1 MNIKNDKTTFPTI
14 HKRIILVFILS
25 SVFAILLV
33 GSALNYA
40 LKKTTMDEWKKR
52 QAFVTLEFAPQCDFE
67 INEVKRNL
75 EFLSK
80 MPAFSKL
87 LSINQIDRSVNGI
100 PENVDMEKRGILR
113 ELMALDKRFSSLVI
127 LRPNG
132 DIYLVSPFKT
142 QLKLKR
148 TNFSDRAYFK
158 EALRTKRPV
167 ISDSFHSAA
176 GNPVVT
182 VTVPVLDKS
191 GNITACIVGGV
202 HLTDLSR
209 LVSKSRIGDF
219 DFGFIVDRRGHLI
232 AHTDTGLVKK
242 EQRERYLEHAL
253 VSRFLHEGR
262 GDESKVMIKDCV
274 DPVDGKEYLSSFV
287 KLKSG
292 WGLGLAQSRKAIL
305 SEIRPVIWQITLL
318 VSIIILVV
326 SVAGVLFALWIGK
339 RWETTEKA
347 LAKSESRFR
356 EMFEQSPF
364 GIALIGSLKGSLYEL
379 NPKFAEICGRT
390 VNEMIQTDW
399 MSFTHPDDVQEDL
412 DNMALLNAGRIPGFN
427 MDKRYIR
434 PDGSFVWANMTI
446 APVSVEDAAHPR
458 HLCMIEDITEQKE
471 AAEEKKQLQD
481 KLQQSQKMEAVGT
494 LAGGIAHDF
503 NNILAVILGNA
514 ELAADDISPGNPA
527 GKSLKAIHQ
536 ASIRAKDMVRQLL
549 AFSRKSDEETKLL
562 NMTPIVKESMKML
575 RSAVPTSIEFKQHI
589 SGDACNILG
598 DAAQINQ
605 IMMNLVTNASH
616 AMSQEGGLLEVTLEK
631 VVLQEETP
639 CFDFILSPGPH
650 IRLKMRDT
658 GKGIEPKILARIFD
672 PYYTTKEVGKG
683 TGMGLSVVHGIVKRH
698 DGGILVESTPG
709 EGTVFEIYFPALE
722 KMVAEEEK
730 PEGEIKGGSE
740 SILFVDDEESMVDL
754 NHQRLTRLGYQVK
767 STTKPLEALEWFKA
781 DPDQFDVIITDMTM
795 PHMTGDRLIK
805 EILAIRPHMP
815 TIICT
820 GYSERMSAKEA
831 EALGARRYIEKP
843 MGVRDLASALRDVLE
858 EKDEP

>member
-1 MNIKNDKTTFPTI
+1 MNIKKDTTTFPTI

-80 MPAFSKL
+80 MPAFSSL
-87 LSINQIDRSVNGI
+87 PYIDQIDRSVNGI
-100 PENVDMEKRGILR
+100 PENVDMDKRRILR

-132 DIYLVSPFKT
+132 DIYLVSPFRT

-158 EALRTKRPV
+158 EAFRTKRPV

-182 VTVPVLDKS
+182 VAVPVLDKS
-191 GNITACIVGGV
+191 GDITACIVGGV
-202 HLTDLSR
+202 YLTDLSR
-209 LVSKSRIGDF
+209 LVSKDRIGGF
-219 DFGFIVDRRGHLI
+219 DFGFIVDRRGNLI

-242 EQRERYLEHAL
+242 EQRERYMEHAL
-253 VSRFLHEGR
+253 VSRFLHESR
-262 GDESKVMIKDCV
+262 SDESKVMIEDCV

-292 WGLGLAQSRKAIL
+292 WGLGLAQSRKTIL

-339 RWETTEKA
+339 RWATTEKA
-347 LAKSESRFR
+347 LEKSESRFR

-399 MSFTHPDDVQEDL
+399 MRITHPDDVQEDL
-412 DNMALLNAGRIPGFN
+412 DNMALLNAGRIPSFN

-434 PDGSFVWANMTI
+434 PDGSPVWVNMTI

-458 HLCMIEDITEQKE
+458 HLCMVTDITEQKE
-471 AAEEKKQLQD
+471 AVEEKKQLQD

-514 ELAADDISPGNPA
+514 ELAADDIPPGNPA

-536 ASIRAKDMVRQLL
+536 ASIRAKDMVQQLL

-562 NMTPIVKESMKML
+562 NMAPIVKESMKML
-575 RSAVPTSIEFKQHI
+575 RTAVPSSIEFKQHI
-589 SGDACNILG
+589 SGDVCNILG
-598 DAAQINQ
+598 DAAQISQ
-605 IMMNLVTNASH
+605 IMMNLVTNAAH

-631 VVLQEETP
+631 IVLPEETP

-650 IRLKMRDT
+650 IRLKVRDT

-672 PYYTTKEVGKG
+672 PYFTTKEVGKG

-698 DGGILVESTPG
+698 DGGILVESTLG

-722 KMVAEEEK
+722 KMVEEEKK

-740 SILFVDDEESMVDL
+740 RILFVDDEESVVDL

-795 PHMTGDRLIK
+795 PHMTGDRLIT
-805 EILAIRPHMP
+805 EILAIRPQMP

-820 GYSERMSAKEA
+820 GYSERMSAKGA

>member
-1 MNIKNDKTTFPTI
+1 MNIKKDKTTFPTI

-75 EFLSK
+75 ELLSK
-80 MPAFSKL
+80 MSAFSSL
-87 LSINQIDRSVNGI
+87 PYIDQVDRSVNGI
-100 PENVDMEKRGILR
+100 PENVDVEKRGILR

-158 EALRTKRPV
+158 EAFRTKRPV

-182 VTVPVLDKS
+182 VAVPVLDKS
-191 GNITACIVGGV
+191 GAITACIVGGV
-202 HLTDLSR
+202 YLTDLSR

-253 VSRFLHEGR
+253 VSRFLHEDR
-262 GDESKVMIKDCV
+262 GDESKVMIENCV

-292 WGLGLAQSRKAIL
+292 WGLGLARSRKAIL
-305 SEIRPVIWQITLL
+305 SEIRPIIWQITLL

-326 SVAGVLFALWIGK
+326 SVTGVLFALWIGK
-339 RWETTEKA
+339 RWATTERA
-347 LAKSESRFR
+347 LVKSESRFK

-364 GIALIGSLKGSLYEL
+364 GIALIGSLTGDIHEL
-379 NPKFAEICGRT
+379 NPKFGEIFGRT
-390 VNEMIQTDW
+390 VNEMIHTDW
-399 MSFTHPDDVQEDL
+399 MSITHPDDVQEDL

-434 PDGSFVWANMTI
+434 PDGSSVWVNMTI
-446 APVSVEDAAHPR
+446 APVSVEDEAHPR
-458 HLCMIEDITEQKE
+458 HLCMVEDITEQKE
-471 AAEEKKQLQD
+471 AAEERKQLQD

-503 NNILAVILGNA
+503 NNILAVILGHA
-514 ELAADDISPGNPA
+514 ELAGDDIPVGNAA

-536 ASIRAKDMVRQLL
+536 ASLRAKDMVRQLL
-549 AFSRKSDEETKLL
+549 AFSRKSDEEAKLL
-562 NMTPIVKESMKML
+562 NMTPIIKESMKML

-598 DAAQINQ
+598 DTTQINQ
-605 IMMNLVTNASH
+605 VMMNLVTNASH
-616 AMSQEGGLLEVTLEK
+616 AMSQDGGLLEVTLEK
-631 VVLQEETP
+631 MILPEETP
-639 CFDFILSPGPH
+639 CFDIILSPGPY
-650 IRLKMRDT
+650 IRLKVRDT
-658 GKGIEPKILARIFD
+658 GKGIAPEILARIFD

-683 TGMGLSVVHGIVKRH
+683 TGMGLSVVHGIVKSH
-698 DGGILVESTPG
+698 SGGIRVESAPG
-709 EGTVFEIYFPALE
+709 KGTVFEIYFPALKE
-722 KMVAEEEK
+722 MVAEERK
-730 PEGEIKGGSE
+730 PDGEIQGGSE
-740 SILFVDDEESMVDL
+740 RILFVDDEEPMVNL

-781 DPDQFDVIITDMTM
+781 DPDRFHVIITDMTM
-795 PHMTGDRLIK
+795 PHMTGDRLIT
-805 EILAIRPHMP
+805 EILAIRPHVP
-815 TIICT
+815 TIMCT
-820 GYSERMSAKEA
+820 GYSEKISEKQAL
-831 EALGARRYIEKP
+831 ALGARKYLTKPIET
-843 MGVRDLASALRDVLE
+843 RELASALREVLE
-858 EKDEP
+858 ERKAD